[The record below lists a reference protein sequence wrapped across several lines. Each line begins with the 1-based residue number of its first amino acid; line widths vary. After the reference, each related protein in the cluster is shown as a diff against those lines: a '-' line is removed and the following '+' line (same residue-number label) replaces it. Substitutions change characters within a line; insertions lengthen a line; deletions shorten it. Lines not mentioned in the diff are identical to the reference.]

1 MKYRKLVKQLNNL
14 QLFRIFMERRN
25 KTVRIKTKKKAFVS
39 VLLSFVMIMGL
50 FFVPKVNAEEQP
62 DQPNTISFKAVKA
75 DMQNVDVYLEINGKM
90 NEEPV
95 SYASGLITEHIDSIK
110 EQIGETTFQKA
121 VVRNENNGQVTEN
134 EIVRVGKYNGN
145 IYYSL
150 TDDEDTGIGLEENER
165 IVLIFSSSYSITY
178 DLSPKEGGTVI
189 GSEKAFYG
197 QIVPITVKANDTY
210 TISSIYYQ
218 IGNGNTQTI
227 NISNSKEMQFTIPE
241 DTIIDNLKV
250 KIQFVQDGEYIVI
263 KKSNSSGGI
272 CQDQGSIDEGYLSEN
287 EEQKITPIT
296 PGNDKTFMLYSQSWN
311 PTEFYLNS
319 LSINGEYVEVPT
331 GYNVDDN
338 AITITELKKGPL
350 KDSIVTVKL
359 AKKGEGLYWKVITG
373 GVKDGEMKG
382 LINPHWEWNK
392 KRCLYEITVTN
403 VRSDIEVDWT
413 FKESGSKTITL
424 KGLDGIE
431 KMGAASE
438 QYEFD
443 TIKGDDF
450 LEYYTGYHY
459 YYGLQESNTNN
470 IYTAYYNNTN
480 RPGLATAYN
489 IYLYSVKAGY
499 NPYSAHVKVDYYN
512 SDGLAE
518 TKTASNL
525 NGTLIDDGLIYYRN
539 EQAIS
544 WTTVT
549 DIQSTLN
556 TNYRHFNYNNKFSNN
571 IDYNWTTDLINN
583 GYQYGFAI
591 NQSTYD
597 NQVLELSVDPYQYHL
612 VFDLDGGSGLNSDK
626 YQETKDG
633 YIEIK
638 NEDKVIYT
646 LENGSIK
653 TYMPLDTPQKEGK
666 TFLGWRLCDSNGN
679 ELDKIYSENELFVI
693 NEDTIQ
699 YATGDVKQNENHT
712 FTFKAIWGDTTDSA
726 DTAVYSIEVYKE
738 NQDGT
743 VEVDNS
749 NKKYSLH
756 ETYNFVGIVNKRIA
770 FLGEENKYN
779 PDSNLY
785 VINDDA
791 SKYEIAALQDDI
803 DANPNWE
810 ESNVIR
816 LYFDYQRYN
825 LTVTKDA
832 VGDYADLT
840 KQWNINVTLTNEN
853 DADLSNKTFTCND
866 ETVTLSNGNACL
878 SLKDGESFTFTG
890 LIKGTLFTIEET
902 NQSNDYTISYNIKEN
917 YGETGESLNEIKER
931 SLSSN
936 KIVTVINTMKD
947 INIPDTN
954 IPTSGMNNTITM
966 LAIGSLG
973 IIGIVTLL
981 WYWRKKHV

>member
-62 DQPNTISFKAVKA
+62 DQPNTISFKTVKA
-75 DMQNVDVYLEINGKM
+75 DMQNVDVYLEINGQTQ
-90 NEEPV
+90 NSPV
-95 SYASGLITEHIDSIK
+95 SYAPGLITDYIDSIK
-110 EQIGETTFQKA
+110 DHIGETTFQKA
-121 VVRNENNGQVTEN
+121 VVRNVNNGQITEN

-165 IVLIFSSSYSITY
+165 IVLIFSSSYSISYNLTP
-178 DLSPKEGGTVI
+178 SNGGTYT
-189 GSEKAFYG
+189 GNSEAYYG
-197 QIVPITVKANDTY
+197 QEIPITVKSNETY
-210 TISSIYYQ
+210 KIENISYTVEY
-218 IGNGNTQTI
+218 NTT
-227 NISNSKEMQFTIPE
+227 NVEISNSLEMQFKIPKNTITSNVE
-241 DTIIDNLKV
+241 VNINFIKDT
-250 KIQFVQDGEYIVI
+250 EYHVI
-263 KKSNSSGGI
+263 GISNSSGGI
-272 CQDQGSIDEGYLSEN
+272 CQDQGKKGDYLDPD
-287 EEQKITPIT
+287 EEQEITPVL
-296 PGNDKTFMLYSQSWN
+296 PGEDKTFMLYSQSW
-311 PTEFYLNS
+311 TGGDEYYLNA
-319 LSINGEYVEVPT
+319 LSINGEE
-331 GYNVDDN
+331 
-338 AITITELKKGPL
+338 
-350 KDSIVTVKL
+350 VTVPNKFEVGSWSKTTL
-359 AKKGEGLYWKVITG
+359 KNGSEVTVTLFKKNEGLYWKQIG
-373 GVKDGEMKG
+373 DYEKDGYDRPVLGWK
-382 LINPHWEWNK
+382 WEK
-392 KRCLYEITVTN
+392 ERCLYNVTITN
-403 VRSDIEVDWT
+403 VRSDIEVDWN
-413 FKESGSKTITL
+413 FKASGSKTIML
-424 KGLDGIE
+424 KGSTGI
-431 KMGAASE
+431 KNIGAASE
-438 QYEFD
+438 S
-443 TIKGDDF
+443 
-450 LEYYTGYHY
+450 YYSEISGTHFK
-459 YYGLQESNTNN
+459 YGLQEYSSSNV
-470 IYTAYYNNTN
+470 YKAYHQDDIPWYFPN
-480 RPGLATAYN
+480 PGVSYN
-489 IYLYSVKAGY
+489 IYLYSIKSGY
-499 NPYSAHVKVDYYN
+499 NPYSAHVKVDYYDSN
-512 SDGLAE
+512 GFVE
-518 TKTASNL
+518 TKKADNIDGNL
-525 NGTLIDDGLIYYRN
+525 EDYSGLIYHRDDGRPV
-539 EQAIS
+539 S
-544 WTTVT
+544 WTTVNN
-549 DIQSTLN
+549 IQQTLQ
-556 TNYRHFNYNNKFSNN
+556 TNHRHFSYD
-571 IDYNWTTDLINN
+571 DYDWTTDLINN

-597 NQVLELSVDPYQYHL
+597 NQLLELSVDPYQYNL
-612 VFDLDGGSGLNSDK
+612 IFDLNDGSGLNSNE
-626 YQETKDG
+626 YQETDDG

-638 NEDKVIYT
+638 DGEKIIYT
-646 LENGSIK
+646 LENGSVN
-653 TYMPLDTPQKEGK
+653 TYMPLDTPQKDGK
-666 TFLGWRLCDSNGN
+666 TFLGWKLCDSNGN

-712 FTFKAIWGDTTDSA
+712 FTFKAIWGDTTDNA

-810 ESNVIR
+810 ENNVIR

-840 KQWNINVTLTNEN
+840 KQWNINVTLTNGN
-853 DADLSNKTFTCND
+853 DADLSNKTFTYNN

-890 LIKGTLFTIEET
+890 LIKETLFTIKET

-917 YGETGESLNEIKER
+917 YGETGESLNEIKEQ

>member
-62 DQPNTISFKAVKA
+62 DQPNTISFQSVRA
-75 DMQNVDVYLEINGKM
+75 DLGNVDVYLEINGRM
-90 NEEPV
+90 NDAPIPY
-95 SYASGLITEHIDSIK
+95 SAGLITDHIDSVK
-110 EQIGETTFQKA
+110 EQVGETTFQKA

-134 EIVRVGKYNGN
+134 EIVRVGNYDNN
-145 IYYSL
+145 TYYSL
-150 TDDEDTGIGLEENER
+150 TDDEDTGIGLEKNER
-165 IVLIFSSSYSITY
+165 IILIFSSSYS
-178 DLSPKEGGTVI
+178 LSYNLTPQEGGTYT
-189 GSEKAFYG
+189 GNSEAYYG
-197 QIVPITVKANDTY
+197 QEIPITVKSNETYKIENISY
-210 TISSIYYQ
+210 TIGEKTTNVEIINSSEMQFKIPE
-218 IGNGNTQTI
+218 NTITDNVEI
-227 NISNSKEMQFTIPE
+227 NISF
-241 DTIIDNLKV
+241 V
-250 KIQFVQDGEYIVI
+250 KDAEYHIRRI
-263 KKSNSSGGI
+263 SNSSGGI
-272 CQDQGSIDEGYLSEN
+272 CQDQGSIEEGYLRPDK
-287 EEQKITPIT
+287 EQPISPIDPNGT
-296 PGNDKTFMLYSQSWN
+296 ATFMLYSQSWTGIWPN
-311 PTEFYLNS
+311 RTEFYLNA
-319 LSINGEYVEVPT
+319 LSINGKEITVPNSYDVPASET
-331 GYNVDDN
+331 TD
-338 AITITELKKGPL
+338 LKNGSK
-350 KDSIVTVKL
+350 VTVTL
-359 AKKGEGLYWKVITG
+359 TAKGEGLYWKQITNSDG
-373 GVKDGEMKG
+373 SVTPDGKKDLLG
-382 LINPHWEWNK
+382 NWSWNK
-392 KRCLYEITVTN
+392 ERCLYTITITN
-403 VRSDIEVDWT
+403 VRSDIEVDWN
-413 FKESGSKTITL
+413 FKASGSKTIML
-424 KGLDGIE
+424 KGLTGIE
-431 KMGAASE
+431 KIGAASE
-438 QYEFD
+438 TTKNYFD
-443 TIKGDDF
+443 THF
-450 LEYYTGYHY
+450 
-459 YYGLQESNTNN
+459 YYGLQESNSSNV
-470 IYTAYYNNTN
+470 YTAYHEDDIDGFN
-480 RPGLATAYN
+480 PGESNN
-489 IYLYSVKAGY
+489 IYLYSVKSGY
-499 NPYSAHVKVDYYN
+499 NPYSAHVKVDYYDSN
-512 SDGLAE
+512 GLVE
-518 TKTASNL
+518 TKIASNI
-525 NGTLIDDGLIYYRN
+525 NGNLEDDNDLIYHRDGRPV
-539 EQAIS
+539 S
-544 WTTVT
+544 WTTVS
-549 DIQSTLN
+549 DLQQRLQ
-556 TNYRHFNYNNKFSNN
+556 TNHRHYNY
-571 IDYNWTTDLINN
+571 DGYDWTTDLINN

-591 NQSTYD
+591 NQSIYD
-597 NQVLELSVDPYQYHL
+597 NQVLELYVDPYQYNL
-612 VFDLDGGSGLNSDK
+612 VFDLDDGVGLNSDK
-626 YQETKDG
+626 YQKTDNG

-638 NEDKVIYT
+638 DGNKVIYT
-646 LENGSIK
+646 LENGSVN
-653 TYMPLDTPQKEGK
+653 TYMPLDTPQKEDK
-666 TFLGWRLCDSNGN
+666 TFLGWKLCDSEGN
-679 ELDKIYSENELFVI
+679 VKDDKIYSENELFVI

-810 ESNVIR
+810 ENNVIR

-917 YGETGESLNEIKER
+917 YGETGESLNEIKEQ

>member
-1 MKYRKLVKQLNNL
+1 MKYRKLIKQLNNL

-62 DQPNTISFKAVKA
+62 DQPNTISFQSVRAVLE
-75 DMQNVDVYLEINGKM
+75 DVDVYLEINGRM
-90 NEEPV
+90 NDASV
-95 SYASGLITEHIDSIK
+95 SYSAGLITDHIDSVK
-110 EQIGETTFQKA
+110 EQVEETTFQKA

-134 EIVRVGKYNGN
+134 EIVRVGNYDGN
-145 IYYSL
+145 TYYSL

-165 IVLIFSSSYSITY
+165 IILIFSSSYS
-178 DLSPKEGGTVI
+178 LSYNLTPQEGGTYTGNSEAYYGQEIPITIRANETYKI
-189 GSEKAFYG
+189 GS
-197 QIVPITVKANDTY
+197 ISY
-210 TISSIYYQ
+210 TIANSTT
-218 IGNGNTQTI
+218 NVE
-227 NISNSKEMQFTIPE
+227 ISNSSEMQFKIPE
-241 DTIIDNLKV
+241 NVITGNVEININFAKDT
-250 KIQFVQDGEYIVI
+250 EYHVRGI
-263 KKSNSSGGI
+263 SNSSGGI
-272 CQDQGSIDEGYLSEN
+272 CQDQGKEGDLLN
-287 EEQKITPIT
+287 PDEEQPINSIAPNGT
-296 PGNDKTFMLYSQSWN
+296 AKFMLYSQSWTGIRPN
-311 PTEFYLNS
+311 KTEFYLNA
-319 LSINGEYVEVPT
+319 LSINGKEINVPNSYYVPASET
-331 GYNVDDN
+331 TD
-338 AITITELKKGPL
+338 LKNGSK
-350 KDSIVTVKL
+350 VTVTL
-359 AKKGEGLYWKVITG
+359 TAKGEGLYWKKITND
-373 GVKDGEMKG
+373 DGSVTTDG
-382 LINPHWEWNK
+382 YRDLFGWHWNK
-392 KRCLYEITVTN
+392 ERCLYTITITN
-403 VRSDIEVDWT
+403 VRSDIEVDWN
-413 FKESGSKTITL
+413 FKASGSKTIML
-424 KGLDGIE
+424 KGLTGIE
-431 KMGAASE
+431 KIGAASE
-438 QYEFD
+438 S
-443 TIKGDDF
+443 
-450 LEYYTGYHY
+450 YYSEAFSGTHFK
-459 YYGLQESNTNN
+459 YGLQEYNSSNVYKAYHEDDIPW
-470 IYTAYYNNTN
+470 IYPN
-480 RPGLATAYN
+480 PGVSYN
-489 IYLYSVKAGY
+489 IYLYSIKPGY
-499 NPYSAHVKVDYYN
+499 NPYSAHVTVDYYDSN
-512 SDGLAE
+512 GFAEAKKADNIDG
-518 TKTASNL
+518 NL
-525 NGTLIDDGLIYYRN
+525 EDYKSLIYHRDDGRP
-539 EQAIS
+539 AS
-544 WTTVT
+544 WTTVS
-549 DIQSTLN
+549 DLQQTLQ
-556 TNYRHFNYNNKFSNN
+556 TPHRHFSDEN
-571 IDYNWTTDLINN
+571 YNWTTDLISN

-597 NQVLELSVDPYQYHL
+597 NQVLELYVDPYQYNL
-612 VFDLDGGSGLNSDK
+612 VFDLDDGVGLNSDK
-626 YQETKDG
+626 YHETDNG

-638 NEDKVIYT
+638 DGNKVIYT
-646 LENGSIK
+646 LENGSVN

-666 TFLGWRLCDSNGN
+666 TFLGWKLCDSKGN
-679 ELDKIYSENELFVI
+679 VRDDEIYSENELFVI

-803 DANPNWE
+803 DANPNWNE
-810 ESNVIR
+810 NNVIR
-816 LYFDYQRYN
+816 LYFDYQRYD
-825 LTVTKDA
+825 LTVTKDT

-840 KQWNINVTLTNEN
+840 KQWDISVTLTNEN
-853 DADLSNKTFTCND
+853 DADLSNKTFTCD
-866 ETVTLSNGNACL
+866 SETVTLSNGNACL

-917 YGETGESLNEIKER
+917 SNDTGNSLEEIKGQ

-936 KIVTVINTMKD
+936 NIVTVINTMKD
-947 INIPDTN
+947 INIPATN
-954 IPTSGMNNTITM
+954 IPTSGLNNTITM